1 MSVGTRVI
9 ISAPREVMSMAVKK
23 GITERAASA
32 VLKMKLPED
41 SPMREELARH
51 GLPATGAQAIFFAL
65 FRKAAAGD
73 VSAAKLIR
81 EAAGE
86 KVSEPEAAPA
96 AGAEMAGLSDE
107 ALREIAGERK

>member
-1 MSVGTRVI
+1 MSVGTGVI
-9 ISAPREVMSMAVKK
+9 IWAPREVMSMAVKK

-107 ALREIAGERK
+107 ALREIAGG